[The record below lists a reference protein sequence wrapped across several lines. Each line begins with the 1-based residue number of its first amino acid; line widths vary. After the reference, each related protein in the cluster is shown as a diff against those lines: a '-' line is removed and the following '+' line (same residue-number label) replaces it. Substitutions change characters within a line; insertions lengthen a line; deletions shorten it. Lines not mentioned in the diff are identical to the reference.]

1 MEESKSTELVKA
13 ASAAE
18 IMLDGAM
25 FDRVQKIAAIM
36 AAGKCAIP
44 KHLQGNVGDCFA
56 VIGQAL
62 QWGMSPFVVAQKTHV
77 VNGALGYEA
86 QLINAVIT
94 SMRVTRDRFRYE
106 YVGDWEGY
114 RKSGYAKSAE
124 VGCGLNV
131 GATLAGETEPRWL
144 PAPLYM
150 ENVKTR
156 NSPLWATNPQQQI
169 AYLAVKNWARLYAPD
184 AILGVYSADELM
196 DAEPINVTPVEAK
209 TESPAAAKI
218 KQAAAARL
226 EKPAKPLTQ
235 LIAEDIAE
243 RHPPVSVGD
252 VVGWLRSH
260 GVKDVDAA
268 EGWPEGWRAEFTKDL
283 SVSIDKIAGKILAE
297 RGTK

>member
-1 MEESKSTELVKA
+1 MEEKKESTELVKETTA
-13 ASAAE
+13 GE
-18 IMLDGAM
+18 IMTDAAL
-25 FDRVQKIAAIM
+25 FDRAQKLAAIM

-56 VIGQAL
+56 VICQAA
-62 QWGMSPFVVAQKTHV
+62 QWGLSPFVVAQKTHV

-86 QLINAVIT
+86 QLINAVVT

-106 YVGDWEGY
+106 YCGDWEGY

-169 AYLAVKNWARLYAPD
+169 AYLAVKTWARLYAPD

-196 DAEPINVTPVEAK
+196 DAEPINVTPTEAK
-209 TESPAAAKI
+209 TESPASAKI

-268 EGWPEGWRAEFTKDL
+268 EGWPEGWRAEFTKDI
-283 SVSIDKIAGKILAE
+283 SVSIDKIAGKVLAE
-297 RGTK
+297 RG

>member
-1 MEESKSTELVKA
+1 MTEESTELVKA
-13 ASAAE
+13 ATAGE
-18 IMLDGAM
+18 IMTDAAL
-25 FDRVQKIAAIM
+25 FDRAQKLAAIM

-56 VIGQAL
+56 VICQAA
-62 QWGMSPFVVAQKTHV
+62 QWGLSPFVVAQKTHV

-86 QLINAVIT
+86 QLINAVVT

-106 YVGDWEGY
+106 YCGDWEGY

-131 GATLAGETEPRWL
+131 GATLAGESELRWL

-184 AILGVYSADELM
+184 AILGVYYADELM
-196 DAEPINVTPVEAK
+196 DAEPINVTPTEAK
-209 TESPAAAKI
+209 TESAAAAKI

-226 EKPAKPLTQ
+226 EKPAKLLSERIAADIAARNVPLTLEQ
-235 LIAEDIAE
+235 VKAYFSKSGVADIDKA
-243 RHPPVSVGD
+243 D
-252 VVGWLRSH
+252 GWQ
-260 GVKDVDAA
+260 
-268 EGWPEGWRAEFTKDL
+268 PGWREAFDKNIAAAVDRVAENVNKEGGA
-283 SVSIDKIAGKILAE
+283 K
-297 RGTK
+297 